1 MERIERFV
9 VLMYSKTCAS
19 SSVNDAR
26 YTLFSTG
33 SRSLENIPPTQ
44 AALFEHVKRF
54 VLQTCY
60 IWKQA
65 TVNKQMLPDFDKWGW
80 VWDDHSKIYLPFW
93 TTLADASKECAI
105 LLHCGC
111 TKTCKGNCKC
121 CRAGVRCT
129 SLCKC
134 GGWMH

>member
-1 MERIERFV
+1 
-9 VLMYSKTCAS
+9 MYSKTCAS

-44 AALFEHVKRF
+44 AALFEHVKRS
-54 VLQTCY
+54 VLQTSF

-65 TVNKQMLPDFDKWGW
+65 TVNKQILPDFDKWGW
-80 VWDDHSKIYLPFW
+80 VWDDHSKIYVPFW

-105 LLHCGC
+105 LVVVQRH
-111 TKTCKGNCKC
+111 
-121 CRAGVRCT
+121 VRGIVNVVEHVLDAHRCASARVDALT
-129 SLCKC
+129 VMKQ
-134 GGWMH
+134 